1 MRKVIASL
9 FVMLFLQGCVSPP
22 VAPFRPSTG
31 VIYTDIK
38 APLSINKEQTKVS
51 QIEGRASTTHV
62 AIYYFSFAW
71 DDADLRTALRN
82 GLLEK
87 AAYADYEWESVLGV
101 FGRLTVH
108 AYGVPSSEITKN

>member
-1 MRKVIASL
+1 MRKVIAII

-22 VAPFRPSTG
+22 VAPFRPSCG
-31 VIYTDIK
+31 LIYTDIK
-38 APLSINKEQTKVS
+38 APLSINKEKTEVS
-51 QIEGRASTTHV
+51 QIEGLASTTHV

-71 DDADLRTALRN
+71 GDADLRKALRD

-87 AAYADYEWESVLGV
+87 AAYADYEWKSVLGM

-108 AYGVPSSEITKN
+108 AYGLPSEDKK